1 MVIGWLLAHW
11 FITKGKNLQFYGID
25 ATQVY
30 RDVRPEASMTPA
42 ELYLHQQQQALR
54 AQISQIVEQLGD
66 ETDEM
71 IITKLES
78 QLKQLTRRVIMD
90 EDDVF
95 SVDELIRKSRETR
108 QQRRRT
114 RGMYGNTA
122 GVTGAAGMNR
132 LREDRVMS
140 SSMRAAEI
148 TSHFQNADNPDPF
161 GQPRRGTW
169 R

>member
-1 MVIGWLLAHW
+1 
-11 FITKGKNLQFYGID
+11 
-25 ATQVY
+25 
-30 RDVRPEASMTPA
+30 
-42 ELYLHQQQQALR
+42 
-54 AQISQIVEQLGD
+54 
-66 ETDEM
+66 
-71 IITKLES
+71 
-78 QLKQLTRRVIMD
+78 MD